1 MWHVSTIPICWQDS
15 YADKSA
21 CKPQK
26 YWGQYKILG
35 GSYSANGCIHGMQS
49 DATSILQI
57 EPIKINATAFGTVPD
72 CVNKW
77 KEGVLSIVDNYLY
90 AVPANINCVLRVN
103 TDLLSSSYLR
113 ID

>member
-1 MWHVSTIPICWQDS
+1 MT
-15 YADKSA
+15 
-21 CKPQK
+21 
-26 YWGQYKILG
+26 
-35 GSYSANGCIHGMQS
+35 
-49 DATSILQI
+49 
-57 EPIKINATAFGTVPD
+57 FGTVLD
-72 CVNKW
+72 FVNKW